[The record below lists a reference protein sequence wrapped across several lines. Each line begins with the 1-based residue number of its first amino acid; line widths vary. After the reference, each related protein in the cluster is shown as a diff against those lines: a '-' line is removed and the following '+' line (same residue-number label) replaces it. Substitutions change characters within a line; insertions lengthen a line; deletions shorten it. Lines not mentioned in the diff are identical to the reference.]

1 MKSFLFFSFLF
12 GERNQNCC
20 AWHVL
25 GVGGGSWR
33 GHFGNPALEFLDLFV
48 RTEEQVADGDATKEK
63 ARSTC
68 SCCWFAREGRGKLCV
83 RNHSGI
89 VNCKED

>member
-1 MKSFLFFSFLF
+1 MTNPKGRNGIEWNEVFSFLF

-25 GVGGGSWR
+25 GVGAGSWR

-68 SCCWFAREGRGKLCV
+68 SCWFAREV
-83 RNHSGI
+83 SFA
-89 VNCKED
+89 